1 MKTMQEA
8 SVTGSK
14 AESRSALE
22 VLLVFLRLGL
32 TSFGG
37 PVAHLGYFRTE
48 FVVRRRWVDEATF
61 ADLVALSQLLPGPI
75 SSQVGMALGLLRAGH
90 LGLLCA
96 WIGFT
101 LPSAALMV
109 LLAYG
114 IGTIGDVS
122 AAAWLKGLKL
132 VAVAVVAQA
141 VWGMA
146 RTLCPDRERAS
157 LAVVA
162 TIIALAV
169 PSATGQLAAI
179 ILGAVVGIALLRATD
194 GLPQTS
200 VSGLAITLHRGTG
213 VAALAACAILLVGLP
228 AVASMVSTPWLALIS
243 AFFRTGALTFGGG
256 HVILPLLQAT
266 VVTPGWVPNDIFLA
280 GYGAAQALPG
290 PLASFAAYLGAVIEP
305 KPYRWVSG
313 SVCVVSVFLPSMLLV
328 SGVMPFLDALRHRHA
343 AQAALRGVNAAVVGL
358 LLAALYTP
366 VWTSTV
372 ATPADFAFGLGAFL
386 LLAVWAVTPWIVV
399 TTGALVASL
408 LDVIGIS
415 L

>member
-1 MKTMQEA
+1 
-8 SVTGSK
+8 
-14 AESRSALE
+14 
-22 VLLVFLRLGL
+22 
-32 TSFGG
+32 
-37 PVAHLGYFRTE
+37 
-48 FVVRRRWVDEATF
+48 
-61 ADLVALSQLLPGPI
+61 
-75 SSQVGMALGLLRAGH
+75 MALGLLRAGH

-101 LPSAALMV
+101 LPSAALML

-114 IGTIGDVS
+114 IGTIGDVG
-122 AAAWLKGLKL
+122 ATAWLKGLKL

-157 LAVVA
+157 LAVAA

-169 PSATGQLAAI
+169 PSAAGQLAAI
-179 ILGAVVGIALLRATD
+179 VLGAAAGIMLPRAPD
-194 GLPQTS
+194 DLPQAS
-200 VSGLAITLHRGTG
+200 SAGLAVTLHRATG
-213 VAALAACAILLVGLP
+213 VAALAACTILLVGLP
-228 AVASMVSTPWLALIS
+228 AIASMMGARWLTLMS

-256 HVILPLLQAT
+256 HVILPLLQTT

-305 KPYRWVSG
+305 NPHRWLSG
-313 SVCVVSVFLPSMLLV
+313 LLCVVSIFLPSMLLV
-328 SGVMPFLDALRHRHA
+328 SGVMPFLDALRHRRGV
-343 AQAALRGVNAAVVGL
+343 QAALRGVNAAVVGL

-372 ATPADFAFGLGAFL
+372 ATAADFTLALTAFL
-386 LLAVWAVTPWIVV
+386 SLAAWAVPPWIVV
-399 TTGALVASL
+399 IAGALAAWL
-408 LDVIGIS
+408 LGAAGVI